1 MTLHGEVEIQ
11 ADKLD
16 REFEI
21 LDIMLSSEDRL
32 SAEQVSLAVRQAKR
46 VRAEASML
54 VRSLARLRD
63 NLQS

>member
-1 MTLHGEVEIQ
+1 MTLHGEVEVQ

-16 REFEI
+16 REYEI
-21 LDIMLSSEDRL
+21 LDIMLAAEDRL
-32 SAEQVSLAVRQAKR
+32 SAEQVKLAVRQAKR

-63 NLQS
+63 NLQP